1 MLDPRTRI
9 PWLLVFG
16 SAVALEILALYFQ
29 YGMGLDPCVLCVYQ
43 RGTVLG
49 IAIGGLIGVVYPQQ
63 LFVRAI
69 GYLAIAASAALGL
82 RFALQHVAVI
92 GGLSFE
98 CGFLPDFPS
107 WLPLHEWL
115 PSVFQ
120 PTGMCG
126 EIDWTLFGLT
136 MPEVMV
142 GIFSAYLAAVGYGLF
157 TELLSRKRRT
167 VG

>member
-16 SAVALEILALYFQ
+16 SAVLLESLALYFQ

-43 RGTVLG
+43 RGAVLG
-49 IAIGGLIGVVYPQQ
+49 IAIGGLVGAIYPRR
-63 LFVRAI
+63 LVLRLA
-69 GYLAIAASAALGL
+69 GYLMIAASAALGL

-92 GGLSFE
+92 DGSSFE

-115 PSVFQ
+115 PALFQ

-126 EIDWTLFGLT
+126 EIDWTLFGLA
-136 MPEVMV
+136 MPEVMI
-142 GIFSAYLAAVGYGLF
+142 GIFAAYLAAIGYGLIA
-157 TELLSRKRRT
+157 ELVNRRRRG
-167 VG
+167 VN

>member
-1 MLDPRTRI
+1 MLYPRTRI

-16 SAVALEILALYFQ
+16 SALVLEMLALYFQ

-43 RGTVLG
+43 RGAVLG
-49 IAIGGLIGVVYPQQ
+49 IAIGGLIGAIYPQQ
-63 LFVRAI
+63 LVVRAA

-92 GGLSFE
+92 GGSSFE

-115 PSVFQ
+115 PSLFQ

-126 EIDWTLFGLT
+126 EIDWTFFGLA
-136 MPEVMV
+136 MPEVMIGV
-142 GIFSAYLAAVGYGLF
+142 FAVYLAAIGYGLIA
-157 TELLSRKRRT
+157 ELITRKRIAAS
-167 VG
+167 